1 MHCSFVLSLITE
13 TDNEAISLPFSFQP
27 HPWMSIVRHDLC
39 RDTSTL
45 WCNHLASPWSHSSVL
60 LAQGLRGSAAH
71 QRYALCCFN
80 YRAAKQ
86 PGWAVA
92 ITWYYFV
99 MEREGRGLLYMQV
112 IFFFQPIFFVFFL
125 YIHNLW
131 IFQHEYTTTAWRVCA
146 SPQKQSGLQRHSRT
160 PSVLIE

>member
-99 MEREGRGLLYMQV
+99 MEREGRGGSF
-112 IFFFQPIFFVFFL
+112 ISKWFFFSNLFFSFSFVHTQSVNISTW
-125 YIHNLW
+125 IHHNSLACMC
-131 IFQHEYTTTAWRVCA
+131 ITSKTIGT
-146 SPQKQSGLQRHSRT
+146 PKTQSDS
-160 PSVLIE
+160 